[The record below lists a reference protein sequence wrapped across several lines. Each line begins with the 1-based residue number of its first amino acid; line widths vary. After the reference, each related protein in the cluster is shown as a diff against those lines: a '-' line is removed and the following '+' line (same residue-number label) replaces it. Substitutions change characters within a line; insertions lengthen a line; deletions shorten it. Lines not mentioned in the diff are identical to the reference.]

1 MSKIPGTEANKEKKM
16 EQGTGGGMGE
26 QGTGGGMGQ
35 QGYSQGERRY
45 FGGHFQCFC
54 VFTWHASF
62 DDNIIPDL
70 LFAFNLSV

>member
-16 EQGTGGGMGE
+16 EQGTGGGMG
-26 QGTGGGMGQ
+26 Q
-35 QGYSQGERRY
+35 QGHGQGNRVY
-45 FGGHFQCFC
+45 FGGRFQCFR

-70 LFAFNLSV
+70 LSAFNLSV